1 MSQFTNQIEARQTN
15 LLPTIALLPWGDLIE
30 DFLDTIGISFEAF
43 CNEMT
48 GGWLFGYIEALKL
61 TGVNTIVFCIS
72 ARVQQVTRYT
82 HKPTGAII
90 CVLPAPNIHT
100 QVRRATLNP
109 DGWRLEETLQVVTPI
124 RHLFLTALK
133 DIAPYLATPIRTLAQ
148 LLRREGCQAILCQE
162 YEYAR
167 FDVCVLLGKLL
178 NIPVFAS
185 FQGGNFQVSRLEAPL
200 RPFTLKACA
209 GLIVASQTERD
220 RLQTLYGLPASKIAP
235 IFNPLDLHLW
245 YADRTDPDTLT
256 QRQQT
261 RAELGITPKALVVVN
276 HGRIEI
282 YRKGLDILLEAW
294 QQICRDLPHQNLILL
309 LIGTG
314 SDANTLA
321 QQITDLNLT
330 NVVWVNEYILDR
342 AVMRRYLLAADLY
355 TLPSR
360 HEGFPVAPIEAMA
373 CGLSIVAT
381 DSSGVPDI
389 LVDGERSGGLMVP
402 RGNPNALAAAIRSL
416 LEDATWRIALGQFA
430 QQRAAT
436 AFSLKSVGQQLRQ
449 ALNT

>member
-1 MSQFTNQIEARQTN
+1 MSQFANQTVANQIEVSQIEVSQAN
-15 LLPTIALLPWGDLIE
+15 PLPTIALLPWGDLIE
-30 DFLDTIGISFEAF
+30 DFLDTIGVSFEAF

-61 TGVNTIVFCIS
+61 TGVNTVVFCVS

-82 HKPTGAII
+82 HKHTGATI

-100 QVRRATLNP
+100 QVRRSP
-109 DGWRLEETLQVVTPI
+109 
-124 RHLFLTALK
+124 ALK
-133 DIAPYLATPIRTLAQ
+133 NIASYLATPVKTLAQ

-162 YEYAR
+162 YESAR
-167 FDVCVLLGKLL
+167 FDICVLLGKLL

-185 FQGGNFQVSRLEAPL
+185 FQGGDFQLSRLEVPL

-220 RLQTLYGLPASKIAP
+220 RLQTRYGLSASKIAP

-245 YADRTDPDTLT
+245 HVDRTDPATLT
-256 QRQQT
+256 QRQST
-261 RAELGITPKALVVVN
+261 RAELGISPEAWVVVN
-276 HGRIEI
+276 HGRMEI
-282 YRKGLDILLEAW
+282 HRKGLDILLEAW
-294 QQICRDLPHQNLILL
+294 QQVCRDLPHQNLILL

-314 SDANTLA
+314 SDADTLA
-321 QQITDLNLT
+321 QQIADLNLT

-355 TLPSR
+355 TLSSR

-373 CGLSIVAT
+373 CGLPIVAT
-381 DSSGVPDI
+381 DAPGVPDI
-389 LVDGERSGGLMVP
+389 LAEGERSGGLMVP
-402 RGNPNALAAAIRSL
+402 RGNSGALAAAIVGL
-416 LEDATWRIALGQFA
+416 LGDASRRVALGRFA

-449 ALNT
+449 TLRV

>member
-1 MSQFTNQIEARQTN
+1 MQSKPPTSPSDLT
-15 LLPTIALLPWGDLIE
+15 TIALLPWGDLIE

-48 GGWLFGYIEALKL
+48 GGWLFNYIEALKL
-61 TGVNTIVFCIS
+61 SGVSTIVFCIS
-72 ARVQQVTRYT
+72 ARVQQATRYT
-82 HKPTGAII
+82 HKPTGATI

-100 QVRRATLNP
+100 QVRRAMLNL
-109 DGWRLEETLQVVTPI
+109 DSWRLEETFQVVTPI
-124 RHLFLTALK
+124 RQLFLTALK
-133 DIAPYLATPIRTLAQ
+133 DIAPYLANPIGILAKA
-148 LLRREGCQAILCQE
+148 LRREGCQAILCQE

-167 FDVCVLLGKLL
+167 FDLCVLLGKLL

-185 FQGGNFQVSRLEAPL
+185 FQGGDFQLSRLEAPL

-220 RLQTLYGLPASKIAP
+220 RIQTCYGLPASKIAP

-245 YADRTDPDTLT
+245 HVDRADPITVM

-261 RAELGITPKALVVVN
+261 RSELGISSEALVVVN
-276 HGRIEI
+276 HGRMEI
-282 YRKGLDILLEAW
+282 HRKGLDTLLEAW
-294 QQICRDLPHQNLILL
+294 QQICRDRSHCHLVLL

-314 SDANTLA
+314 SDADALA
-321 QQITDLNLT
+321 QRIASLELSNI
-330 NVVWVNEYILDR
+330 VWVNEYILDR

-373 CGLSIVAT
+373 CGLPIVAT
-381 DSSGVPDI
+381 DVSGIPDI
-389 LVDGERSGGLMVP
+389 LADGEQSGGLMVL
-402 RGNPNALAAAIRSL
+402 RENPNALAAAIEVL
-416 LEDATWRIALGQFA
+416 LDDATWRIALGKLA
-430 QQRAAT
+430 QQRAA

-449 ALNT
+449 TLGF